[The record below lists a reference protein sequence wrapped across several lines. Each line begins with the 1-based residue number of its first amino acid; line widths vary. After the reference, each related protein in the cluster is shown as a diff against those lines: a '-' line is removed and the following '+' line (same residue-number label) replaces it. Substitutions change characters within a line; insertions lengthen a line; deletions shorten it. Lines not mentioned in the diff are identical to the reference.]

1 MAFISPTL
9 MRTVRGVRLTVQ
21 GTGVA
26 RSMSTSAYTGWN
38 PETGHRVKRKVHDA
52 HVPFPSFLAQ
62 PKVAA
67 VIGAPMTHG
76 QPKEGTDD
84 GPDMIRNA
92 GLHDELKSLG
102 WKVDDLGNLAMPK
115 PTPSDA
121 PWKGPGMA
129 RHPVAVGKGCEIVM
143 HSVKK
148 ATQENKF
155 VLTLGG
161 DHSIG
166 AGTVAGI
173 LQARPETGIVWV
185 DAHAD
190 INTPSIS
197 ESGNMHGMPLA
208 LVMGLDKPHQI
219 PGWEWL
225 EGTPVLSPR
234 QLVYIGLRDV
244 DEAERKILR
253 DLGILCFTMY
263 HVDKYGIGGV
273 MERIL
278 EHLQHRPLHLS
289 YDIDA
294 VDPLH
299 APATG
304 TTVRGGLTF
313 REAHYVAEAVG
324 ESGLLGSLDMVEVN
338 PSLGSD
344 ADTKDTVEMGLAL
357 ISSAMGSR
365 IV

>member
-1 MAFISPTL
+1 LMAGGVISRAMSGDSAGEWFNPK
-9 MRTVRGVRLTVQ
+9 
-21 GTGVA
+21 TGC
-26 RSMSTSAYTGWN
+26 
-38 PETGHRVKRKVHDA
+38 RVKRQVHDA
-52 HVPFPSFLAQ
+52 HVPFPNFLVQ

-67 VIGAPMTHG
+67 VIGAPMTLG

-84 GPDMIRNA
+84 GPDMIRAA
-92 GLHDELKSLG
+92 GLHRELQSLG
-102 WKVDDLGNLAMPK
+102 WGVEDCGNLTMPA
-115 PTPSDA
+115 PS
-121 PWKGPGMA
+121 PSNTQLKGPGRA
-129 RHPVAVGKGCEIVM
+129 RHPEPVGRGCELVCDK
-143 HSVKK
+143 VEQ
-148 ATQENKF
+148 ATRDGRF

-166 AGTVAGI
+166 AGTVGGI
-173 LQARPETGIVWV
+173 LKARPETGIVWV

-197 ESGNMHGMPLA
+197 ESGNMHGMPLS
-208 LVMGLDKPHQI
+208 LVMGLEKPHEL
-219 PGWEWL
+219 PGWSWL
-225 EGTPVLSPR
+225 SSVPHLSPR

-244 DEAERKILR
+244 DEAEVVILR
-253 DLGILCFTMY
+253 QLGILAFTMY

-273 MERIL
+273 MERTL

-294 VDPLH
+294 VDPYH

-324 ESGLLGSLDMVEVN
+324 ESGQLGSVDMVEVN
-338 PSLGSD
+338 PSLGTD
-344 ADTKDTVEMGLAL
+344 ADTKETVEMGLAL

>member
-1 MAFISPTL
+1 MLGGVRRVLVATRL
-9 MRTVRGVRLTVQ
+9 AGVTVR
-21 GTGVA
+21 A
-26 RSMSTSAYTGWN
+26 MSSDSGGEWFNHKAGW
-38 PETGHRVKRKVHDA
+38 RVKRQVHDA
-52 HVPFPSFLAQ
+52 NVHFPNFLVQ

-67 VIGAPMTHG
+67 VIGAPMTLG

-84 GPDMIRNA
+84 GPDMIRA
-92 GLHDELKSLG
+92 ADLHQELHSLG
-102 WKVDDLGNLAMPK
+102 WKVNDYGNIDMPE
-115 PTPSDA
+115 PSPSDA
-121 PWKGPGMA
+121 KLKGPGKA
-129 RHPVAVGKGCEIVM
+129 RHPEPIGKGCELVCNK
-143 HSVKK
+143 VQQ
-148 ATQENKF
+148 ATQEGQF

-166 AGTVAGI
+166 AGTVGGI
-173 LQARPETGIVWV
+173 MKARPETGIIWV

-197 ESGNMHGMPLA
+197 ESGNMHGMPLS
-208 LVMGLDKPHQI
+208 LVMGLEKPHEL
-219 PGWEWL
+219 PGWSWL
-225 EGTPVLSPR
+225 SSVPKLSPR

-244 DEAERKILR
+244 DDAEVAILR
-253 DLGILCFTMY
+253 ELGILAFTMY

-273 MERIL
+273 MERTL

-313 REAHYVAEAVG
+313 REAHYVAEACG
-324 ESGLLGSLDMVEVN
+324 ESGQLGSVDMVEVN

-344 ADTKDTVEMGLAL
+344 ADTKETVEMGLA
-357 ISSAMGSR
+357 IVSSAMGSR

>member
-1 MAFISPTL
+1 MLRSVSAA
-9 MRTVRGVRLTVQ
+9 R
-21 GTGVA
+21 VA
-26 RSMSTSAYTGWN
+26 LAHAKAGQRSMVTVFN
-38 PETGHRVKRKVHDA
+38 PKPGFRVSRKVHDA
-52 HVPFPSFLAQ
+52 HVPFPAFLAQ

-67 VIGAPMTHG
+67 VLGAPMTLG
-76 QPKEGTDD
+76 QPKAGTDD
-84 GPDMIRNA
+84 GPDMLRDA
-92 GLHDELKSLG
+92 GLLKELKGLG
-102 WKVDDLGNLAMPK
+102 WGVDDQGNLSMPEHSE
-115 PTPSDA
+115 SD
-121 PWKGPGMA
+121 PKLDPKYGLA
-129 RHPVAVGKGCEIVM
+129 RNCYAVGKGCEAVM
-143 HSVKK
+143 RSVKK
-148 ATQENKF
+148 AANEGKF

-161 DHSIG
+161 DHALG
-166 AGTVAGI
+166 AGTVAGV
-173 LQARPETGIVWV
+173 LASRPETGIIWV

-208 LVMGLDKPHQI
+208 MNMKLNDAESY

-225 EGTPVLSPR
+225 KEIPTLSPR
-234 QLVYIGLRDV
+234 QIVYIGLRDV

-253 DLGILCFTMY
+253 EHGILAFSMY

-273 MERIL
+273 MERTL

-313 REAHYVAEAVG
+313 REAHYVCEAVS
-324 ESGLLGSLDMVEVN
+324 ESGMLASCDMVEVN
-338 PSLGSD
+338 PSLGTD
-344 ADTKDTVEMGLAL
+344 QGTLETVEMGMAL
-357 ISSAMGSR
+357 IASAMGSR
-365 IV
+365 IL